1 MIRNFRIADLLPGIM
16 DSLRSRVLIVLT
28 AITILIYG
36 GVGLFYKVLS
46 LALIHPAAQGMASFR
61 PAQAAPLNPEGFNA
75 YQVILDRNL
84 FRSTDR
90 AVAGPGGLKS
100 GMVGGA
106 TEAMGV
112 LELRGT
118 VAGENKYAFAIIED
132 KDKKKQTLYRI
143 GDRVGMASLTRIRR
157 TSIVLRDGG
166 QDIIL
171 KIPETIETSIMPAS
185 GSGAAPGQATL
196 GTINVNRNEI
206 TSNLKDMGTMLT
218 QAQIRPFFNQGVAD
232 GFQLS
237 SIRPGSIYQKIGLQ
251 EGDILQGIND
261 RKIQTADD
269 MIELYNVLRSAN
281 RMALKIK
288 RQNNPQTIQ
297 YTFN

>member
-1 MIRNFRIADLLPGIM
+1 MVRNFRMAELLTGIM

-28 AITILIYG
+28 VITILIYG

-46 LALIHPAAQGMASFR
+46 LTLIQPAAQGMAASR
-61 PAQAAPLNPEGFNA
+61 PAQATPLNPDGFNA

-84 FRSTDR
+84 FRSTDKT
-90 AVAGPGGLKS
+90 VAGPGGLKS
-100 GMVGGA
+100 GVVAGA
-106 TEAMGV
+106 TEAMGA

-118 VAGENKYAFAIIED
+118 VAGDNKYAFAIIED

-143 GDRVGMASLTRIRR
+143 GDHVGMASLVRIRR
-157 TSIVLRDGG
+157 SSVVLRDG

-171 KIPETIETSIMPAS
+171 KIPEAMETSIMSAS
-185 GSGAAPGQATL
+185 GGGAAPVQATL
-196 GTINVNRNEI
+196 GTININRNEI

-218 QAQIRPFFNQGVAD
+218 QAQIRPYFNQGVAD
-232 GFQLS
+232 GFQLN

-261 RKIQTADD
+261 RKIQTAED

-281 RMALKIK
+281 RMVLKIK
-288 RQNNPQTIQ
+288 RQGSPQTIQ

>member
-1 MIRNFRIADLLPGIM
+1 
-16 DSLRSRVLIVLT
+16 
-28 AITILIYG
+28 
-36 GVGLFYKVLS
+36 
-46 LALIHPAAQGMASFR
+46 
-61 PAQAAPLNPEGFNA
+61 
-75 YQVILDRNL
+75 
-84 FRSTDR
+84 
-90 AVAGPGGLKS
+90 
-100 GMVGGA
+100 MVGGA